1 MEEQQTGRSKTVRCP
16 YNPVQETL
24 LPKRNLAVFSSTWSG
39 GRLWKSPERDRA
51 GGTAVYFFSE
61 GMKSRYWICSITKP
75 TPTEWR
81 QAFTSRAF
89 RGQMQPY
96 HPVNGIPITLSMKL
110 LSFERTEA

>member
-39 GRLWKSPERDRA
+39 GRLWKSPERYRA
-51 GGTAVYFFSE
+51 GGTAVYFLSE
-61 GMKSRYWICSITKP
+61 GMKSKYRIWSKTKP

-81 QAFTSRAF
+81 QALTSKAF
-89 RGQMQPY
+89 SGPMQPCQS
-96 HPVNGIPITLSMKL
+96 VKQK
-110 LSFERTEA
+110 